1 MLLLALL
8 PHKHFLSFPLG
19 FNSLGGRRED
29 EQAALKAW
37 EDTKKEVA

>member
-19 FNSLGGRRED
+19 FNSLGGR
-29 EQAALKAW
+29 
-37 EDTKKEVA
+37 KEELNVGFERKGVVE